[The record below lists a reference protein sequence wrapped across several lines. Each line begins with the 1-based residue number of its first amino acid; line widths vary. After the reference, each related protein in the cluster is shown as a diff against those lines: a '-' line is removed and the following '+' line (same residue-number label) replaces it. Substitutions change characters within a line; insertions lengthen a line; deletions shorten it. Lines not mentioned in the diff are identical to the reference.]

1 MSGNLFF
8 IPPGGIN
15 EWEFV
20 FMAKSNANLTIW
32 QVQIIPNERS
42 EFWMHLNKFLLAPLE
57 IPKLANAQPSN
68 FGPLRIFL
76 NLKSNLVMFPFGM
89 SCPFVPLNIHQCQ
102 NRQQKWLV
110 CELYEMLLERV
121 LNIWVDLNIELNK
134 KWEGRGGSFYLLC
147 HCKVH
152 QCKSK
157 VSRLLWPDDH
167 YLSTVICFRLE
178 YQTKIM

>member
-1 MSGNLFF
+1 
-8 IPPGGIN
+8 
-15 EWEFV
+15 
-20 FMAKSNANLTIW
+20 
-32 QVQIIPNERS
+32 
-42 EFWMHLNKFLLAPLE
+42 
-57 IPKLANAQPSN
+57 
-68 FGPLRIFL
+68 
-76 NLKSNLVMFPFGM
+76 MFPFGM

-178 YQTKIM
+178 YQTKIMWVTCKTKKVLKIRENVTVMCYLTVDGFNLTRKIVKTLKCEKFGKIKCS